1 MYVVIMITAPSL
13 NEAEIIGKTLV
24 EKKLVACVNIIPEI
38 RSIFWWE
45 GKIEESNEVLIIA
58 KSRSDL
64 MKEIQGAV
72 KEKHSYDVPE
82 IIALPVK
89 SGLPQYCRWIDESVK

>member
-1 MYVVIMITAPSL
+1 MYIVVLITTPNP

-24 EKKLVACVNIIPEI
+24 ERKLAACVNIIPKI

-45 GKIEESNEVLIIA
+45 GKIEESSEALIIA
-58 KSRSDL
+58 KSKSDL
-64 MKEIQGAV
+64 MKEIQETV

-82 IIALPVK
+82 IIALSVE
-89 SGLPQYCRWIDESVK
+89 SGLPQYCKWIDESVR

>member
-1 MYVVIMITAPSL
+1 MYIVILITAPTQ

-24 EKKLVACVNIIPEI
+24 ERKLVACVNIIPKI

-45 GKIEESNEVLIIA
+45 GKIEESSEVLIIA
-58 KSRSDL
+58 KSKSDL
-64 MKEIQGAV
+64 MKEIQETV

-82 IIALPVK
+82 VIALPVK
-89 SGLPQYCRWIDESVK
+89 SGLPQYCKWIDESVK

>member
-1 MYVVIMITAPSL
+1 MYVVVLITAPNP

-24 EKKLVACVNIIPEI
+24 ERRLAACVNIIPKI

-45 GKIEESNEVLIIA
+45 GKIEESSEVLIIA
-58 KSRSDL
+58 KSKSDL
-64 MKEIQGAV
+64 MMEIQETV

-82 IIALPVK
+82 IIALSVK
-89 SGLPQYCRWIDESVK
+89 SGLPQYCKWIDESVR